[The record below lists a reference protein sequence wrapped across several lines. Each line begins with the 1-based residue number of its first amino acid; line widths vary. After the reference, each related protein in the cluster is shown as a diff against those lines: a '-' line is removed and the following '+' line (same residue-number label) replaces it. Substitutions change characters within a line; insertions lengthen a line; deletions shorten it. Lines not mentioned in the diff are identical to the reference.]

1 MGKQGLTQHFALW
14 LCAGVFPGRK
24 EGNGRDNLGSRER
37 APPNPPH
44 THLSQLALVSEVVL
58 EKQSLP
64 GPLHN
69 PLKLGGT
76 IKPMYDFHPTIPC

>member
-37 APPNPPH
+37 APPTPTYTPK
-44 THLSQLALVSEVVL
+44 SVS
-58 EKQSLP
+58 
-64 GPLHN
+64 
-69 PLKLGGT
+69 LGL
-76 IKPMYDFHPTIPC
+76 